1 MHKALFKASRPL
13 MAVEAFAIVIRAIKL
28 QGLLGSRY
36 ILGVNVVQSTE
47 LGFEA
52 SKHGIIRVAGVAGLV
67 ARYTS
72 ILEMGGRNIR
82 RVIYVQALAVM
93 AHNVAAQAER
103 RLLCPFHVV
112 LKPKQAGK
120 NGEDKERQKRQYLPA

>member
-1 MHKALFKASRPL
+1 MHNALFKTARSL
-13 MAVEAFAIVIRAIKL
+13 LAVEALAIVIRAIKL

-36 ILGVNVVQSTE
+36 ILCVNVMQPTE

-72 ILEMGGRNIR
+72 ILEMGRRNIR

-93 AHNVAAQAER
+93 AHNVADR
-103 RLLCPFHVV
+103 KSTRL
-112 LKPKQAGK
+112 
-120 NGEDKERQKRQYLPA
+120 NS